1 MQTLSGTYTI
11 NEVRLKTETG
21 HAGGE
26 QAVTDAGTVVLVRVH
41 TYDNPEQIAKL
52 IKEALE
58 GWGIRLDSSTPST
71 SQLP

>member
-11 NEVRLKTETG
+11 KEVQLKTETG

-26 QAVTDAGTVVLVRVH
+26 QAALDAGSVVLVRVH
-41 TYDNPEQIAKL
+41 TYDNAGQIAKL
-52 IKEALE
+52 IEEALE
-58 GWGIRLDSSTPST
+58 GWGIRPDSSTPST